1 MQRNC
6 TREVADAAVL
16 ADAVECSWCMQ
27 CNAAVL
33 LHIIAAELSKVLR

>member
-16 ADAVECSWCMQ
+16 ADAVECMQ